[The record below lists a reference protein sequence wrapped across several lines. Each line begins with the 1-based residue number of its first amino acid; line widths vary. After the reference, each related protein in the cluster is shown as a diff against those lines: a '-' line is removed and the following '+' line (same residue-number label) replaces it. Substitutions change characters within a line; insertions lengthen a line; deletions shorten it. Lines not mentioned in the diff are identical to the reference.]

1 MLGLNGDIQCICID
15 PQGNLYAAGSLS
27 FGTSGFDVAK
37 WDGSKWVDLGSLNS
51 KINNHAI
58 CSDRNGAIYVEGTFN
73 SNYDKLIKVYK

>member
-1 MLGLNGDIQCICID
+1 
-15 PQGNLYAAGSLS
+15 
-27 FGTSGFDVAK
+27 
-37 WDGSKWVDLGSLNS
+37 LNS